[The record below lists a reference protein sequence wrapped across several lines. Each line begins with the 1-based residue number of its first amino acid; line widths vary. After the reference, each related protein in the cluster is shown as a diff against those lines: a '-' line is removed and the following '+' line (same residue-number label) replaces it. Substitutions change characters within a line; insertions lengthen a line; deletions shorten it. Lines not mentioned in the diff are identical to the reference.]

1 MKHTIA
7 SLTIGTCLLIASTG
21 ALLAANPHT
30 FTGTKG
36 QPGTTNGI
44 TCNQTVGYW
53 PRRFRQREWLP
64 VQPISDAALR
74 RKSRQSDGARG
85 RSNHRQSGCGLPIRR
100 CLLPG
105 AVSAGAFR
113 YRAKALLVLA
123 LGRSE

>member
-44 TCNQTVGYW
+44 TCNQTVG
-53 PRRFRQREWLP
+53 
-64 VQPISDAALR
+64 
-74 RKSRQSDGARG
+74 
-85 RSNHRQSGCGLPIRR
+85 SGPGGSANGNGSPFN
-100 CLLPG
+100 PSVTPPYAGNPGNPTGPGG
-105 AVSAGAFR
+105 AVTTANPAAVSQYDVACFQAP
-113 YRAKALLVLA
+113 
-123 LGRSE
+123 